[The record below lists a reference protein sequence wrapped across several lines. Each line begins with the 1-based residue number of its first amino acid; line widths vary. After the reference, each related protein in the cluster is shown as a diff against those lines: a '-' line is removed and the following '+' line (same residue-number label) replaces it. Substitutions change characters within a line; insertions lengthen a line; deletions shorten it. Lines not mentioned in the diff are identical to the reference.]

1 MFVGLELRT
10 DEVCCW
16 CSEENKVDH
25 KIFIIQQKCNNTANI
40 FVPEYIVVGD
50 ALTIGCAA
58 EMKIYEYCIKQGMQ
72 EYSFQSNIKLD
83 RYDQVMISL
92 CLSPFQQT

>member
-1 MFVGLELRT
+1 MLVFGVAGKRR
-10 DEVCCW
+10 W
-16 CSEENKVDH
+16 RDH

-50 ALTIGCAA
+50 ALTMGCAA

-72 EYSFQSNIKLD
+72 EYSLQSNIKLD
-83 RYDQVMISL
+83 RYDQVMIVRNQII
-92 CLSPFQQT
+92 SPQEVRIDKKS